1 MAKVRHTLAISS
13 AFLLCLAAQGTQ
25 TAAAAPSALTRF
37 AIRPGALD
45 DALQSLATQS
55 RVQILYAPALVAR
68 KRSAGLRAELAP
80 AQALE
85 RLLQGSGLRAVRVN
99 DDTFLLQLAPPA
111 PAVAKPKPPRP
122 VPPPPPRIEEPTNLG
137 TVHVTGSHIPR
148 SDLESVPVS
157 PMTLIGR
164 EEIEASGHQTLFEL
178 LRFQPG
184 MVGHHPVAVAAE
196 GGQPYQQPF
205 AAAATTSL
213 NALGPR
219 ATLFL
224 VDGQRIANYGLISAD
239 LGGLTDLDGIPLSI
253 VERIEIIRGGA
264 SAIYGADAMAG
275 VVNII
280 LKKDQQGSEVI
291 ARLGVSDRNDAK
303 QRRISVSSGVD
314 LKRGGNLFL
323 SADYFQQDG
332 LSGAQRSWR
341 TMDRSGDG
349 LGDWRIGLGYHDYST
364 DITWSSC
371 PRQYQDAQRL
381 CYLDTAKHVSLQPE
395 AERTSFY
402 AHWRQPIGAD
412 TEVYADLRLGEVSQ
426 QLRGAP
432 FYAEVTMFGEHPDA
446 LFPDDINFLRYAF
459 YDVGQIRTRSVAQ
472 TVDLSAGIKR
482 YRGDWEWS
490 ASYAHHENTVVNRI
504 DGLVS
509 LSAFNELANDLSYR
523 FNRTNRRDVLSAL
536 SPRLTARGKA
546 ELDQGT
552 LGING
557 PWFELPA
564 GRTRVAAGL
573 ELGRDA
579 LENRPDP
586 RMVEHDVA
594 LSPPKVRVDDTQ
606 ITAALYAELSAPLA
620 SRLQGEFALRAD
632 YRERYRHKL
641 SPKLGLKWNALDTL
655 TFRGTWATGYRAPS
669 LYELRR
675 PNVADQTA
683 VVQETQGF
691 GPCDNPIVGPNGET
705 QCLVSRSAFEN
716 TNLKPETSRSH
727 TLGLV
732 WSPNASFS
740 LALDHFDIRRRNEIL
755 AVNGLAGDLMSTRA
769 AKRDDEGELV
779 GVQDYYD
786 NVGETHVRGW
796 EFDAE
801 YRLQTQRWGRF
812 TLRMA
817 GNYLEQLSR
826 RIDAETP
833 ALDYAGYGAPD
844 RTALAGLQWSYG
856 NWSTTVNAR
865 MLGSSRVGMPDQDC
879 PKRNVLAKHCRNP
892 GSTTLDLNLD
902 YNVERWRFS
911 LNVHDLGDRTPVN
924 YDVSKGGYDI
934 AYDDPR
940 GRYFLLSA
948 AYRF

>member
-25 TAAAAPSALTRF
+25 TAAAAPSAPTRF
-37 AIRPGALD
+37 AIQPGALD

-68 KRSAGLRAELAP
+68 KRSAGLRGELPP

-99 DDTFLLQLAPPA
+99 DDTFLLQLAPPPA
-111 PAVAKPKPPRP
+111 AVAKPKPPRP
-122 VPPPPPRIEEPTNLG
+122 LPPPPPRIEEPTNLG
-137 TVHVTGSHIPR
+137 PVHVTGSHIPR

-341 TMDRSGDG
+341 TMDRSADG
-349 LGDWRIGLGYHDYST
+349 LGDWRIPLGYIGYET
-364 DITWSSC
+364 NNFWWAC
-371 PRQYQDAQRL
+371 PRQYRDRQGR
-381 CYLDTAKHVSLQPE
+381 CILDTAKQISLQPE
-395 AERTSFY
+395 SERTSFY
-402 AHWRQPIGAD
+402 AHWRQPFGAD
-412 TEVYADLRLGEVSQ
+412 TEAYADLRVGEVSQ
-426 QLRGAP
+426 QLLGAP
-432 FYAEVTMFGEHPDA
+432 FYANVSLPEEHPDA
-446 LFPDDINFLRYAF
+446 FYPGEMTSLYYAF
-459 YDVGQIRTRSVAQ
+459 YDAGQIRTRSVAQ
-472 TVDLSAGIKR
+472 TVDLSVGIKS

-490 ASYAHHENTVVNRI
+490 AAYAHHENSVVNRI

-509 LSAFNELANDLSYR
+509 LSAFYELVGNLSYR
-523 FNRTNRRDVLSAL
+523 FNTRNSPETMAAF
-536 SPRLTARGKA
+536 SPRLIARGKA
-546 ELDQGT
+546 ELDQVTVGV
-552 LGING
+552 NG
-557 PWFELPA
+557 PWFSLPA
-564 GRTRVAAGL
+564 GPTRVAAGL
-573 ELGRDA
+573 ELGRDS
-579 LENRPDP
+579 LDNRPDP

-594 LSPPKVRVDDTQ
+594 LSPPKVRVDENQ
-606 ITAALYAELSAPLA
+606 GTASLYAELSAPLA
-620 SRLQGEFALRAD
+620 SHLQGEFALRAD
-632 YRERYRHKL
+632 YREGYRHKL

-675 PNVADQTA
+675 PNVADQSA
-683 VVQETQGF
+683 VVQNTQGF

-705 QCLVSRSAFEN
+705 QCVVSRSAFEN
-716 TNLKPETSRSH
+716 TDLKPETSRSY

-732 WSPNASFS
+732 WAPNSRFS
-740 LALDHFDIRRRNEIL
+740 LALDHFDIRRRNEITV
-755 AVNGLAGDLMSTRA
+755 VNGLAGDLMSTRA
-769 AKRDDEGELV
+769 AKRDDEGDLI

-786 NVGETHVRGW
+786 NIGETHVRGW

-801 YRLQTQRWGRF
+801 YRVQTQRWGRF
-812 TLRMA
+812 TLRLA
-817 GNYLEQLSR
+817 GNYLDQLSR
-826 RIDAETP
+826 RVDTENP
-833 ALDYAGYGAPD
+833 VLDYAGYGAPD
-844 RTALAGLQWSYG
+844 RTALAGLQWAYG

-865 MLGSSRVGMPDQDC
+865 ALGSSRIGQPGQDC
-879 PKRNVLAKHCRNP
+879 DKLYVLAGRCRNP

>member
-1 MAKVRHTLAISS
+1 MASSRHTLAISS

-25 TAAAAPSALTRF
+25 TAAAAPSA
-37 AIRPGALD
+37 AIRYAIRAGALD
-45 DALQSLATQS
+45 DALQALATRS
-55 RVQILYAPALVAR
+55 RVQIIYAPVLVAG
-68 KRSAGLRAELAP
+68 KRSAGLRAELTP

-85 RLLQGSGLRAVRVN
+85 RLLQGSGLLVVKVN
-99 DDTFLLQLAPPA
+99 DDTFLLQPA
-111 PAVAKPKPPRP
+111 PKPAVLAKPKPPRP
-122 VPPPPPRIEEPTNLG
+122 VPPPPRIEEPTNLG
-137 TVHVTGSHIPR
+137 PVHVTGSHIPR

-157 PMTLIGR
+157 PMTLISR
-164 EEIEASGHQTLFEL
+164 SEIEASGHQTLFEL

-184 MVGHHPVAVAAE
+184 MVGHHPIAVASE

-224 VDGQRIANYGLISAD
+224 VDGQRIANYGLISAE

-303 QRRISVSSGVD
+303 QRRVSVSTGVD

-323 SADYFQQDG
+323 SADYFQQDE

-349 LGDWRIGLGYHDYST
+349 LGDWRIPLGYIGYETGSF
-364 DITWSSC
+364 WWAC
-371 PRQYQDAQRL
+371 PRQHRDSKGR
-381 CYLDTAKHVSLQPE
+381 CILDTAKQISLQPE

-402 AHWRQPIGAD
+402 AHWRQPFGAD
-412 TEVYADLRLGEVSQ
+412 TEVYADLRMGEVSQ
-426 QLRGAP
+426 RMLGAP
-432 FYAEVTMFGEHPDA
+432 FYGNVTLPDEHPDA
-446 LFPDDINFLRYAF
+446 FFPGEMTSLYYAF
-459 YDVGQIRTRSVAQ
+459 YDAGQIRTRSVAQ
-472 TVDLSAGIKR
+472 TVDLSVGIKS

-490 ASYAHHENTVVNRI
+490 AAYAHHENSVVNHI
-504 DGLVS
+504 DGMVS
-509 LSAFNELANDLSYR
+509 LSAFYELVGNLSYR
-523 FNRTNRRDVLSAL
+523 FNTRNSRETMAAF
-536 SPRLTARGKA
+536 SPRLTSRGKA
-546 ELDQGT
+546 ELDQVT
-552 LGING
+552 LGVNG
-557 PWFELPA
+557 PWFSLPA

-579 LENRPDP
+579 LENSPDP
-586 RMVEHDVA
+586 RMIEHDVA
-594 LSPPKVRVDDTQ
+594 LSPPKVRVDGSQT
-606 ITAALYAELSAPLA
+606 TAALYAELSAPLA
-620 SRLQGEFALRAD
+620 ARLQGEFALRAD

-641 SPKLGLKWNALDTL
+641 SPRLGLKWSALDTL

-675 PNVADQTA
+675 PNVSDQSA
-683 VVQETQGF
+683 VVENPGF
-691 GPCDNPIVGPNGET
+691 GPCSNPVVGPNGET
-705 QCLVSRSAFEN
+705 QCLVTRSAFEN
-716 TNLKPETSRSH
+716 TELKPETSRSY

-732 WSPNASFS
+732 WAPSSSFS
-740 LALDHFDIRRRNEIL
+740 LALGHFDIHRRNEIL
-755 AVNGLAGDLMSTRA
+755 AVSGTGSNAISERSF
-769 AKRDDEGELV
+769 KRDDEGGLV

-786 NVGETHVRGW
+786 NIGETHVRGW
-796 EFDAE
+796 EFEAE

-812 TLRMA
+812 SLRLA
-817 GNYLEQLSR
+817 GNYLDRLSR
-826 RIDAETP
+826 RVDEESP
-833 ALDYAGYGAPD
+833 VLDYAGYNAPD
-844 RTALAGLQWSYG
+844 RTALAGLQWAYG
-856 NWSTTVNAR
+856 NWITAVNLRA
-865 MLGSSRVGMPDQDC
+865 LGPSRIVDSDGDC
-879 PKRNVLAKHCRNP
+879 PKRNVLIGRCRNP
-892 GSTTLDLNLD
+892 GSGTVDLNLD

-911 LNVHDLGDRTPVN
+911 LNVHDVGDRTPVN
-924 YDVSKGGYDI
+924 YDTAKGGYDI

-940 GRYFLLSA
+940 GRYYLLSA